1 MVATAAAAC
10 TVWLLWNSSPPPAPY
25 LCASC
30 RFALCSLCKANPS
43 SSHFFFQPPLPL
55 LPPPRWFAAISK
67 GGKIR
72 TCFLLCQ
79 HSPTWTDA
87 KSALAAFFFLFTH
100 CPLHWRRQSRCSTT
114 SDSDFFSSPS
124 RSRMAAGRVLCF
136 LPSCPPLSWT
146 SHFFHF
152 SFSGFLKTY
161 WDAPLPVRCHAERPS
176 LQAEPKA
183 DLVPLQPPPP
193 RSPVPPWLTFTRH
206 HWILLRID
214 LVVPQR
220 GFHYMPC
227 PIKEVNTTFPP
238 PTPPCHT
245 VSPTEA
251 WKQRQGRNCSTRQLR
266 QKAPLKG
273 DKFACRLQQQQTDLC
288 ITRPCN

>member
-100 CPLHWRRQSRCSTT
+100 PCPLHWRRQSRCSTT
-114 SDSDFFSSPS
+114 SDSDFFFLPLAGQGWLQAGSSVFCLPVLHCPEPPIFFTSASVDSWKLTETLHFLSDATLSGRPCKLSLRQTLSPS
-124 RSRMAAGRVLCF
+124 NPSPPFSR
-136 LPSCPPLSWT
+136 PPLT
-146 SHFFHF
+146 HFH
-152 SFSGFLKTY
+152 
-161 WDAPLPVRCHAERPS
+161 PPS
-176 LQAEPKA
+176 LNPASYRFSCTSEGF
-183 DLVPLQPPPP
+183 PLYALSYK
-193 RSPVPPWLTFTRH
+193 RSEH
-206 HWILLRID
+206 D
-214 LVVPQR
+214 
-220 GFHYMPC
+220 
-227 PIKEVNTTFPP
+227 FPP
-238 PTPPCHT
+238 TYTSLPHGLPNR
-245 VSPTEA
+245 S
-251 WKQRQGRNCSTRQLR
+251 L
-266 QKAPLKG
+266 KAT
-273 DKFACRLQQQQTDLC
+273 ART
-288 ITRPCN
+288 